1 MRCSYQLKVYDVAMR
16 KNTIAMLENGDGYYK
31 IALMMIKEIG
41 KSLKSKDGDKR
52 LIAFL
57 VPTVHLVHEACI
69 VSLISLCSDPLYI

>member
-16 KNTIAMLENGDGYYK
+16 RNAIAVSVNGDGNYA
-31 IALMMIKEIG
+31 IAFMMIKEIG
-41 KSLKSKDGDKR
+41 KSLKNNDGDKR

-69 VSLISLCSDPLYI
+69 VLLIS